1 MMNDIRR
8 RTSRTSRAAQR
19 PGSRVS
25 RPRPQVARPR
35 PARPSR
41 PYAPGASVPVRPVL
55 VRGASVP
62 IRKLPHILATLHRPF
77 AVRAADH
84 AKKPAIPAPISIST
98 HAESVRESLLATK
111 QAALL
116 FLILAALIGTYLLGV
131 WLTKPSKPSAP
142 AAPAVQTQPSAPAQQ
157 TQKSTETTGKSG
169 VGPSHPGVYPKPPS
183 GARNE

>member
-1 MMNDIRR
+1 M
-8 RTSRTSRAAQR
+8 
-19 PGSRVS
+19 
-25 RPRPQVARPR
+25 
-35 PARPSR
+35 
-41 PYAPGASVPVRPVL
+41 PVRPVL

-84 AKKPAIPAPISIST
+84 AKKPVIPARISIST
-98 HAESVRESLLATK
+98 HAESVRASLLAIK

-116 FLILAALIGTYLLGV
+116 FLILGALIGTYLLGV
-131 WLTKPSKPSAP
+131 WLTKPSAPSEPAAP
-142 AAPAVQTQPSAPAQQ
+142 AAPAVQTQPSAPAGQ

-169 VGPSHPGVYPKPPS
+169 VGPSHPGIYPKPPS